1 MVTRLALLLALVSAC
16 TISSPFGVECVS
28 DQNCGCAN
36 CCIAYRCAAVGP
48 LINDAGSMNQDA
60 GTMVSDAG
68 PRSWTVST
76 FAGSTRGFRDAK
88 GTDAQLASPS
98 QLALDSNGLLYV
110 ADTGNNCIRTIDP
123 DGNVATLAPNDW
135 PCGGT
140 ALDGPEGVAVDPSGN
155 VYVANTGKN
164 CVLRRTAAG
173 VVSVIGG
180 SCSQQANECL
190 NTPNPSRFTRPSAVA
205 FSDPYLL
212 VTEIIGN
219 RVRWIDLRS
228 SSVGTLA
235 GQGTGT
241 APLTDGTCSFAT
253 QCSGSATG
261 AKFNGPSGIAV
272 ASPGVLYVTDVYNC
286 ALRRMQIQPGCAI
299 TTLGRAGCPMFVS
312 EDTSGIIRNA
322 WGVAA
327 GRGPLAGLAVV
338 ADTGNHRIATVDD
351 NGVLG
356 VIAGTR
362 VKGFM
367 DGPALEAQFQFPAGI
382 AVDGSG
388 RIFVSDGSNHR
399 IRLVEP
405 K

>member
-1 MVTRLALLLALVSAC
+1 MVSRLLLFACLSAC

-36 CCIAYRCAAVGP
+36 CCIAYRCTAMGP
-48 LINDAGSMNQDA
+48 LVNDAGSMNQDA
-60 GTMVSDAG
+60 GVSADAG

-76 FAGSTRGFRDAK
+76 FAGSTRGFRDGK

-98 QLALDSNGLLYV
+98 QLALDSNGVLYV

-123 DGNVATLAPNDW
+123 QGNVATLAPNDW

-140 ALDGPEGVAVDPSGN
+140 ALDGPEGVAIDPAGN

-164 CVLRRTAAG
+164 CIQRVTPGG
-173 VVSVIGG
+173 VVSVVAG

-190 NTPNPSRFTRPSAVA
+190 NVPSRFSRPSALA

-212 VTEIIGN
+212 VTEITGN

-235 GQGTGT
+235 GQGSGT
-241 APLTDGTCSFAT
+241 APLADGTCGFAT
-253 QCSGSATG
+253 QCNGSATG

-272 ASPGVLYVTDVYNC
+272 ASPGVVYVTDVYNC
-286 ALRRMQIQPGCAI
+286 ALRRMQIQPGCAV

-351 NGVLG
+351 TGVLG

-362 VKGFM
+362 TKGFM
-367 DGPALEAQFQFPAGI
+367 DGPALEAQFQFPAGV

-405 K
+405 Q